1 MRAMTRLAVLLFL
14 APLGGCGGD
23 EAGSGDSDTGGTLV
37 VVPTIV
43 FKTAVNAQGIEGE
56 VGADALDQHRVVNTV
71 QSAIQLALAE
81 EQVVARLQ
89 VDNGSVRSN
98 HCWSAP
104 PVAQTNFTIDYS
116 GCEDDGMTGGIFID
130 DTPQGPVVIEF
141 LNFTFDDERTIT
153 GAVAL
158 DSNGTDDTLEWALY
172 DTVSSAPSPTSP
184 SPVGVEIDGAS
195 FFFGITGGGDL
206 DLQFNSWA
214 QWGVTT
220 VTSLSGEGTVLA
232 GGTVSDDLLGSDKP
246 SQSMAGPLSWTSC
259 RCPYVG
265 TQVFDFGLDISTVLV
280 DLDKLEE
287 EDDDE
292 DDPEMS
298 FGKDVVVEGMAELT
312 TIGCGDYE
320 VVFTADS
327 EPTVVVQGAEIR
339 SEIQRLCDIALLEGP
354 KCQGFLD
361 ASDQVSEITVTI
373 GAAKM
378 QAAAEETVRNDF
390 DTGFCRVGE

>member
-14 APLGGCGGD
+14 APLGGCAGDGGG
-23 EAGSGDSDTGGTLV
+23 AKDSDTGATPV
-37 VVPTIV
+37 VVPAIAL
-43 FKTAVNAQGIEGE
+43 KTEVNAQGIEGA

-89 VDNGSVRSN
+89 VDNGSLRSN
-98 HCWSAP
+98 HCWTAP

-116 GCEDDGMTGGIFID
+116 GCEDDGMSGGIFID

-141 LNFTFDDERTIT
+141 LNFTFDEERTIT

-158 DSNGTDDTLEWALY
+158 DSSTSNGTLEWALY
-172 DTVSSAPSPTSP
+172 DTVSSSPSPTTP
-184 SPVGVEIDGAS
+184 SPVSVEIDGAS

-214 QWGVTT
+214 QWGVAT
-220 VTSLSGEGTVLA
+220 VTSLGAEGTVLA
-232 GGTVSDDLLGSDKP
+232 GGTVAEDLLSTDKP

-265 TQVFDFGLDISTVLV
+265 TQVFDFGLDITTVLV

-287 EDDDE
+287 EDDGE

-298 FGKDVVVEGMAELT
+298 FQKEVNVMGTAELT
-312 TIGCGDYE
+312 TVGCGDYE

-327 EPTVVVQGAEIR
+327 EPTVVVQGAEMR
-339 SEIQRLCDIALLEGP
+339 AEVQRLCDIALLEEA

-361 ASDQVSEITVTI
+361 AADQVSDITVTI
-373 GAAKM
+373 GAARM

-390 DTGFCRVGE
+390 DTGFCKVE